1 MYLTFLCFAYMRV
14 VLPIVLALALALP
27 SGVLAGETGILAGYV
42 LPSADGGLVAKT
54 VWVGA
59 IPAPVAADGSF
70 EATGIP
76 AGQSELAIE
85 TSEGLYVVATPVAI
99 APGTTRR
106 VQLAYGG
113 RQDSSAPPQSE
124 NEKKKKGG
132 GFWANPL
139 SATLVIV
146 GSAIVVGFA
155 INQLTQ
161 SDNEPVSPS

>member
-1 MYLTFLCFAYMRV
+1 MRV
-14 VLPIVLALALALP
+14 ALPILLSLVLAAP
-27 SGVLAGETGILAGYV
+27 PGSLAGETGVLAGYV
-42 LPSADGGLVAKT
+42 LPAKDAAVTAKT

-70 EATGIP
+70 EATGVP

-106 VQLAYGG
+106 IQLAYGG
-113 RQDSSAPPQSE
+113 RQDSSAPKPSE

-139 SATLVIV
+139 SATLIIV

>member
-1 MYLTFLCFAYMRV
+1 MRS
-14 VLPIVLALALALP
+14 VLSILLALSLVVPTGARAE
-27 SGVLAGETGILAGYV
+27 ETGVLAGYV
-42 LPSADGGLVAKT
+42 LPGTDRAAIATT

-99 APGTTRR
+99 APGATRR
-106 VQLAYGG
+106 VRLAFGG
-113 RQDSSAPPQSE
+113 RQDSSARTQSGS
-124 NEKKKKGG
+124 EKKKPG

-139 SATLVIV
+139 SATLIIV
-146 GSAIVVGFA
+146 GSAIVVGLA
-155 INQLTQ
+155 INELTK

>member
-1 MYLTFLCFAYMRV
+1 MVLAFVIAAPPGAFAGDTGV
-14 VLPIVLALALALP
+14 LIGSVLPAAG
-27 SGVLAGETGILAGYV
+27 SGLI
-42 LPSADGGLVAKT
+42 AKK

-59 IPAPVAADGSF
+59 IPAPVASDGSF
-70 EATGIP
+70 EATGVP

-85 TSEGLYVVATPVAI
+85 TSEGLYVVATPITI

-113 RQDSSAPPQSE
+113 RKDSSAPTPSE

-139 SATLVIV
+139 TATLVIV

-155 INQLTQ
+155 VNQLTQ
-161 SDNEPVSPS
+161 SDNKPVSPS